1 MLTVTLCVRFE
12 GVDRE
17 RELTALTHTTRE
29 EALSITVCCDSV
41 RDTSREIALGGT
53 DGRKKGGG
61 REGRGEGRGREREE
75 ERKERM
81 IRENEISRQLCKQNK
96 YTIP

>member
-53 DGRKKGGG
+53 EGRRKGGG
-61 REGRGEGRGREREE
+61 REGGRERGRKRGRRGWL
-75 ERKERM
+75 ERVR
-81 IRENEISRQLCKQNK
+81 
-96 YTIP
+96 